1 MTHLTAGDRI
11 DLRDLV
17 ARYALHA
24 DRRDLDALA
33 DLFAP
38 AAALVLPD
46 PPADL
51 GPVRTHTGRDAIVR
65 ALATLRAVPVTSHEL
80 AGEVFDAGD
89 EPDTASGHVTCV
101 AHHITEHDGRLTDL
115 AWHLHYTDAYTRRD
129 GTWRIARRA
138 LQIDWIETRPVR
150 KARP

>member
-1 MTHLTAGDRI
+1 MTVLTAGDRI

-24 DRRDLDALA
+24 DRRDLHALGG
-33 DLFAP
+33 LFAP
-38 AAALVLPD
+38 DATLVLPD

-65 ALATLRAVPVTSHEL
+65 ALSTLNDVPVTSHEL
-80 AGEVFDAGD
+80 AGEVFDAEG
-89 EPDTASGHVTCV
+89 ETATGHVACV
-101 AHHITEHDGRLTDL
+101 AHHITEHEGKLTDL
-115 AWHLHYTDAYTRRD
+115 AWHLHYTDAYIRQD
-129 GTWRIARRA
+129 GTWRIAHRA

-150 KARP
+150 KARQ